1 VGRVGPRL
9 RRDLGVCVMALG
21 AGQPEL
27 VAEVAAEIGRLP
39 DEVRAAEFRQELIAL
54 LDRYSSVPV
63 ERLDFQRSFQ
73 EVMDVIRRYGVE
85 IPRDLVL
92 MGRALVAV
100 SGTVMRLHPGLQIG
114 ALAAPYGRRLLK
126 QKLSPEGLRRALMT
140 GGYQLGSLIADAP
153 RALRRVVQKLQRG
166 TIEFTVRHEGFE
178 KGLRELDQTGNR
190 LSLSVILAA
199 IIIGSSTLLGAE
211 IGAVSILHW
220 RVSLLGLAG
229 LLFGLVLGIWLIV
242 GIMRSGRL

>member
-1 VGRVGPRL
+1 M
-9 RRDLGVCVMALG
+9 GVS
-21 AGQPEL
+21 
-27 VAEVAAEIGRLP
+27 
-39 DEVRAAEFRQELIAL
+39 L

-73 EVMDVIRRYGVE
+73 DVMDVVRRYNVE

-100 SGTVMRLHPGLQIG
+100 SGTVMRLSPGIQIG

-126 QKLSPEGLRRALMT
+126 QKLSPDALRRAVTT
-140 GGYQLGSLIADAP
+140 GSYQLGSLIADTP

-166 TIEFTVRHEGFE
+166 NIEFTVRHEGFE
-178 KGLRELDQTGNR
+178 KALRELDQTGNR

-199 IIIGSSTLLGAE
+199 IIIASSTLLGAE
-211 IGAVSILHW
+211 IGAVSVMGW
-220 RVSLLGLAG
+220 DVSLLGLAG